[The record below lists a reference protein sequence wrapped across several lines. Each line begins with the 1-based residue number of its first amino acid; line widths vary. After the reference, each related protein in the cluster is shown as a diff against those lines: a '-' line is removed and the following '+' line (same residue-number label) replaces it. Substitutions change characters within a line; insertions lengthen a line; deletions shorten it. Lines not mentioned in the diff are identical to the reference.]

1 MPHFA
6 AKPQNRCLR
15 LFIRGKWLTGQKG
28 AEALEKSGDQ
38 RFYIVL
44 NYGGAGLDN
53 CVGEKV
59 LMTKGVQHREFS
71 GFRQP
76 VFHQNFFPVWFGVEL
91 FNFYYLIRK
100 KAVRVINPG
109 EYAAGPVLFLQSNI
123 RKNIP
128 FFRNICRFL

>member
-15 LFIRGKWLTGQKG
+15 LFIRGKRLTGQKG

-38 RFYIVL
+38 RFYIVS

-53 CVGEKV
+53 CVGEKI
-59 LMTKGVQHREFS
+59 LMTKGVQHRGFS

-76 VFHQNFFPVWFGVEL
+76 VFHQSFFPVWFGVEL
-91 FNFYYLIRK
+91 LNFSYTIDK
-100 KAVRVINPG
+100 DIIMI
-109 EYAAGPVLFLQSNI
+109 VLNMMYIFL
-123 RKNIP
+123 
-128 FFRNICRFL
+128 